1 MKVHGTSAVLLGLHV
16 LLFSQ
21 KVGESKKVR
30 IFFISIWAVH
40 HVGSEIPNSKSLT
53 NQKSPNQEI
62 LEKYQ
67 VVKVE
72 KM

>member
-30 IFFISIWAVH
+30 FLKFQYKLFTIWVR
-40 HVGSEIPNSKSLT
+40 NSKFQILSLT
-53 NQKSPNQEI
+53 NQKSQNQMIASEI
-62 LEKYQ
+62 LK
-67 VVKVE
+67 
-72 KM
+72 